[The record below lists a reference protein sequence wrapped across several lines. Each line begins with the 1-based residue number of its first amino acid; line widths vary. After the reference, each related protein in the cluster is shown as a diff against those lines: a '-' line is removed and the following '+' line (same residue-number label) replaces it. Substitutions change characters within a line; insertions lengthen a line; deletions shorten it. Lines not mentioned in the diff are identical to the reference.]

1 MVSASER
8 MVNVSNW
15 PFPSELP
22 PKKPNDNLP
31 PKYNPANDDPSP
43 L

>member
-1 MVSASER
+1 MVTSKQ
-8 MVNVSNW
+8 W

-31 PKYNPANDDPSP
+31 PKYNPANDEESP
-43 L
+43 I

>member
-1 MVSASER
+1 MVSKA
-8 MVNVSNW
+8 NW

-31 PKYNPANDDPSP
+31 PKYNPSNDDEAPI
-43 L
+43 